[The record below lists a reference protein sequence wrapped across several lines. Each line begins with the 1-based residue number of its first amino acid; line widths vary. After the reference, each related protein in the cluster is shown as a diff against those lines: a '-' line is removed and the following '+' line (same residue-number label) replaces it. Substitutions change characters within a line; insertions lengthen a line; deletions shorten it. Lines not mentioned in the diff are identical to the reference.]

1 MYRFFFFKQKTSY
14 EMRISDWSP
23 DVCSSDLLEAAGAEV
38 TVIDYLKA
46 PPSAADL
53 KALYARAGMTPREGL
68 RTAETGAKALT
79 PADDDA
85 ILAAM
90 TADPIL
96 IERPLVATAKGVVLG
111 RPPAHVRETLL
122 AAAGGSAELS
132 AFPTI
137 QDNGRVG
144 KGWVT

>member
-1 MYRFFFFKQKTSY
+1 MMKATILHNPR
-14 EMRISDWSP
+14 
-23 DVCSSDLLEAAGAEV
+23 CSKSREALAILEAAGAEV

-79 PADDDA
+79 HADDDA

-96 IERPLVATAKGVVLG
+96 IERPLVATDKGVVLLLDATRGLEVQDLKIASNVLEEG
-111 RPPAHVRETLL
+111 RALVIADRKSTRL
-122 AAAGGSAELS
+122 
-132 AFPTI
+132 
-137 QDNGRVG
+137 N
-144 KGWVT
+144 